1 MFGGRAPSPS
11 ASLLSVLLVL
21 VGLALSD
28 RRRQGRKIW
37 LGLIEGLVKMRVV
50 DGADFE
56 ARGWRKLVPIVAS
69 D

>member
-1 MFGGRAPSPS
+1 
-11 ASLLSVLLVL
+11 LSVLLVL

-28 RRRQGRKIW
+28 RWRQGRKIW
-37 LGLIEGLVKMRVV
+37 LGLIEGLVNMRVV

-69 D
+69 Q